1 MQSAKDHMFCSD
13 FPDKLRAPG
22 GTCESAGVTSA
33 WFSDRHRSSWFL
45 QKMTEYKTRAY
56 KGSEDVATV
65 GLWHTETSDSD
76 ELREAYSC
84 FRKWCPKRKRA
95 TQKIK

>member
-1 MQSAKDHMFCSD
+1 LWQVNLVQFTLNTTYNAQIGELMQSAKDHMFCSD

-65 GLWHTETSDSD
+65 GL
-76 ELREAYSC
+76 
-84 FRKWCPKRKRA
+84 
-95 TQKIK
+95 